1 MEGNM
6 AISFRISAGF
16 GKRMEYKLVGDMLK
30 YFEIEIR
37 G

>member
-6 AISFRISAGF
+6 AISFRSSAGF
-16 GKRMEYKLVGDMLK
+16 GKRMEYKLVGDRLK

-37 G
+37 S